1 MNARSSNKKQF
12 LDRPRIIDVAIGF
25 ADVHGVEDMTMRK
38 IAGELNCG
46 VMSLYNHVAN
56 KEELLTAMLDAVVG
70 KFDTPDFESD
80 WKVAMRASA
89 RSANKVLLCHH
100 WAVREWNLR
109 MPGPNR
115 TRYMDSI
122 LGALTRANLDDAII
136 YRGYHAITMHIVG
149 FSQQQIGY
157 QKVLGPDFHETVEG
171 FLSGLGGNYPYL
183 ADHVRA
189 HLDGP
194 DDCDEFLFVL
204 DLILDGLERAVPCS
218 PGETK

>member
-1 MNARSSNKKQF
+1 MNARSSNKRKF
-12 LDRPRIIDVAIGF
+12 LDRPRILDVAIGF
-25 ADVHGVEDMTMRK
+25 ADAHGVEDMTMRK

-56 KEELLTAMLDAVVG
+56 KEELLTDMLDAVVG
-70 KFDTPDFESD
+70 KIDPPDIEED

-89 RSANKVLLCHH
+89 QSANKVLLSHQ
-100 WAVREWNLR
+100 WAVGEWNLR

-122 LGALTRANLDDAII
+122 LAALTHANLNAAII

-157 QKVLGPDFHETVEG
+157 QKVLDPDFHEVAEG
-171 FLSGLGGNYPYL
+171 FLSGLGENYPYL

-189 HLDGP
+189 HLDEP
-194 DDCDEFLFVL
+194 EECDEFLFVL
-204 DLILDGLERAVPCS
+204 DLVLDGLERAARCAS
-218 PGETK
+218 GGA